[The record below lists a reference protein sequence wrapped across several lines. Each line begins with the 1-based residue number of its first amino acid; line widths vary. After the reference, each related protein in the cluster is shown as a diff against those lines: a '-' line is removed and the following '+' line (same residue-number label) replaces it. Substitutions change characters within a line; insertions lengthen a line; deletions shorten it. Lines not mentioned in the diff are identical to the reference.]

1 MAARSTS
8 AYQGM
13 GITDGIYAAGSGPA
27 TFSTG
32 NGMVWQFVVPWYGWL
47 IISPGFADPVWD
59 FPLTGIIR
67 PFQPVPLTPS
77 QPVYEI
83 REGESFAVL
92 QSPGYVIWLSAHQL

>member
-13 GITDGIYAAGSGPA
+13 GMTDGFYAAGSGQA
-27 TFSTG
+27 AFSSG
-32 NGMVWQFVVPWYGWL
+32 NGMVWQFVVPWYGYL
-47 IISPGFADPVWD
+47 IISPGIADPAWE

-67 PFQPVPLTPS
+67 PVQPLTPS

-83 REGESFAVL
+83 SGGESFPVL
-92 QSPGYVIWLSAHQL
+92 QSPGYVIWLSARQL